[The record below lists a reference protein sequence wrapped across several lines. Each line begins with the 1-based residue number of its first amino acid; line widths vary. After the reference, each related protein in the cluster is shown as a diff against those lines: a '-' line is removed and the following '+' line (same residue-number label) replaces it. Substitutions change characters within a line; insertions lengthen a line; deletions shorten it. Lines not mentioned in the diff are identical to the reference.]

1 MAYGYG
7 TRRRR
12 RTTYRSRSR
21 APARQS
27 RSRRYSGYSSRR
39 RPVRARR
46 RSGYSRGGHGRTVRV
61 VIQTV
66 ASSPLALGMKGNAP
80 VRRMF

>member
-1 MAYGYG
+1 MAYG

-12 RTTYRSRSR
+12 STRRTFRSR
-21 APARQS
+21 AP
-27 RSRRYSGYSSRR
+27 SRRYSSRRASSYR
-39 RPVRARR
+39 RPVRRR
-46 RSGYSRGGHGRTVRV
+46 RSYARSSRGGQRTVRV

-66 ASSPLALGMKGNAP
+66 AASPLTLGMKGLQP